1 MKILHVIQMMKKGGA
16 QRTLINIIKATL
28 FDFEHSVVSTQC
40 EFMHELET
48 LGIDYYD
55 YSKTNIY
62 MLINRIRPQ
71 VIHFHWWPE
80 TETYDF
86 KKFREKLKL
95 SYRVISTIQ
104 DPEPIQKDFA
114 DYYVSCSKYVFMKQP
129 SYVRKR
135 GEIVL
140 DYIDNEQFF
149 GLKMIR
155 RHKEINVIRHS
166 MIYENKIDK
175 EIITR
180 IYNCIKKI
188 QPLSSK
194 KINFIICGDGD
205 DFKKELQEYVYNN
218 LDETIIFKNGSEI
231 LNVLEKGDIYLYTT
245 PSNSYEGYSNC
256 ISEAEASALPIIADK
271 KGGNIEQ
278 IGSKNGFLCSN
289 WDEIERAL
297 KLLII
302 DQDLRESM
310 GRESRILVKKRGN
323 LGTLGKKYRMIY
335 KMVGG

>member
-1 MKILHVIQMMKKGGA
+1 
-16 QRTLINIIKATL
+16 
-28 FDFEHSVVSTQC
+28 
-40 EFMHELET
+40 
-48 LGIDYYD
+48 
-55 YSKTNIY
+55 
-62 MLINRIRPQ
+62 
-71 VIHFHWWPE
+71 
-80 TETYDF
+80 
-86 KKFREKLKL
+86 
-95 SYRVISTIQ
+95 
-104 DPEPIQKDFA
+104 
-114 DYYVSCSKYVFMKQP
+114 
-129 SYVRKR
+129 
-135 GEIVL
+135 
-140 DYIDNEQFF
+140 
-149 GLKMIR
+149 
-155 RHKEINVIRHS
+155 
-166 MIYENKIDK
+166 
-175 EIITR
+175 
-180 IYNCIKKI
+180 
-188 QPLSSK
+188 
-194 KINFIICGDGD
+194 
-205 DFKKELQEYVYNN
+205 
-218 LDETIIFKNGSEI
+218 